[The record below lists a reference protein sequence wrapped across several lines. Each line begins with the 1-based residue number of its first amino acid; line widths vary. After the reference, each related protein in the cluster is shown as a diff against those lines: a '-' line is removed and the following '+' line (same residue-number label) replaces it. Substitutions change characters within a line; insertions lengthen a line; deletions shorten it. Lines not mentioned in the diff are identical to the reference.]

1 MNRKELGNYGEEKAA
16 EYLEK
21 QGYKI
26 LRRNFSYARGEI
38 DIIAGS
44 QRFIV
49 FVEVKLRRS
58 LKYGPPQAAVDIRKQ
73 QKIKRA
79 AQYYLLSNKSKKKI
93 RFDVI
98 TIQIK
103 DRKGQLKHFKNAF

>member
-1 MNRKELGNYGEEKAA
+1 MNRKELGNFGEEKAA
-16 EYLEK
+16 EYLQK
-21 QGYKI
+21 KGYKI
-26 LRRNFSYARGEI
+26 MKRNFSYARGEI
-38 DIIAGS
+38 DIIAGNH
-44 QRFIV
+44 RFIV

-58 LKYGPPQAAVDIRKQ
+58 LKYGTPQSAVDIRKQ

-79 AQYYLLSNKSKKKI
+79 AQYYLLTHESNKKI

-103 DRKGQLKHFKNAF
+103 DGKGQLRHFKNAF